1 MSMNN
6 WQQPGCG
13 CNAQRRP
20 NCNSNNN
27 VTHPSCARN
36 RAPGQPSCNMHH
48 TPGCSSG
55 SMNQAPGRPSPCQTP
70 RRSGDFDRSQ
80 RPSRPN
86 DCNCPCSKPE
96 KPVMSRAQLLNY
108 INEVSFAKDD
118 ILLYLDTHPC
128 DCEALEYCR
137 KHVEMRNKAL
147 KEYAKHYGPLTID
160 TTDDAASESWEWVM
174 QPWPWEGGAC

>member
-6 WQQPGCG
+6 RQHPGCG

-20 NCNSNNN
+20 
-27 VTHPSCARN
+27 T
-36 RAPGQPSCNMHH
+36 
-48 TPGCSSG
+48 
-55 SMNQAPGRPSPCQTP
+55 
-70 RRSGDFDRSQ
+70 
-80 RPSRPN
+80 
-86 DCNCPCSKPE
+86 DCNCHYTKPE

-118 ILLYLDTHPC
+118 ILLYLDTHPF
-128 DCEALEYCR
+128 DCEALDYCR

-160 TTDDAASESWEWVM
+160 TTDDTASESWEWVM